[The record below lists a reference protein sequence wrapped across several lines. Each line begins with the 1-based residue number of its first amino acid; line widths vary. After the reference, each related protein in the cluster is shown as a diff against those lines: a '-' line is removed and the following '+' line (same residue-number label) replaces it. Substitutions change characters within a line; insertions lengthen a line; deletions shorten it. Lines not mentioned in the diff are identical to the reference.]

1 MSAKDRAL
9 RKFSS
14 FKDLEAKFQ
23 SNVANRIEREHY
35 WLLKSVGESV
45 PADIND
51 LWEYANEQLKHLDP
65 KQTLDGVLVGEYEPQ
80 VQELFE
86 ARRGIYLAQLELF
99 KLWDQPVRVESKIK
113 EIQSQLVQHYLN
125 INSSRN
131 TNN

>member
-65 KQTLDGVLVGEYEPQ
+65 KQTLDGVLVGEYDPQ
-80 VQELFE
+80 VQELWS
-86 ARRGIYLAQLELF
+86 AVQGIYLAQNELIR
-99 KLWDQPVRVESKIK
+99 LWAQPVKVESKIK
-113 EIQSQLVQHYLN
+113 EIKSQLVDYFLT
-125 INSSRN
+125 INSLRN
-131 TNN
+131 TNT